1 MTESRIPPKFV
12 PTLTEEAAQ
21 DAADAL
27 PGVAAAGQDALAA
40 QPDSAPAGV
49 DVLRRRRDAE
59 LPSTAAWAPPAA
71 DIADLPTYS
80 GWAQQ
85 ADLALPLGSAA
96 PVWRPA
102 SDGLVD
108 NSPLPV
114 LTQAVD
120 VSPFSSSPSFLS
132 PVPAGAGAVVDDSD
146 SPEAGRV
153 VQSSSGAEGVALTD
167 ATSHLVESAAET
179 AQALEDAITRRVTRR
194 VQETLDARLSAAV
207 LKVVDQQT
215 ALLQS
220 SLQLEIDTTIREAV
234 ADAVAGI
241 LREARDRGH

>member
-1 MTESRIPPKFV
+1 MTESRVPPKFV
-12 PTLTEEAAQ
+12 PTLTEEAAL
-21 DAADAL
+21 DAADTL
-27 PGVAAAGQDALAA
+27 PGASAGAAAAGPDALAA
-40 QPDSAPAGV
+40 LPDSTPPGV

-59 LPSTAAWAPPAA
+59 LPGAGVWAQPAA

-85 ADLALPLGSAA
+85 ADADLPLGSGAQVLAA
-96 PVWRPA
+96 TAQA
-102 SDGLVD
+102 SAQ
-108 NSPLPV
+108 STILPS
-114 LTQAVD
+114 LMQAGVQGQ
-120 VSPFSSSPSFLS
+120 SLPSL
-132 PVPAGAGAVVDDSD
+132 AGAGAVVDDSD
-146 SPEAGRV
+146 GQNAETL
-153 VQSSSGAEGVALTD
+153 VQSYKGAEGVAMTD
-167 ATSHLVESAAET
+167 ATSHLVESAAES

-241 LREARDRGH
+241 LRESRHREH

>member
-1 MTESRIPPKFV
+1 MPDSRIPPKFV
-12 PTLTEEAAQ
+12 PTLTEEAMQ

-27 PGVAAAGQDALAA
+27 PFVAPGGAVAPA
-40 QPDSAPAGV
+40 PDSVPPSV
-49 DVLRRRRDAE
+49 DVLRRRRDADAQA
-59 LPSTAAWAPPAA
+59 SGAWAQPTA

-85 ADLALPLGSAA
+85 ADAALPLGSGAEAFAA
-96 PVWRPA
+96 PAQPVVEG
-102 SDGLVD
+102 S
-108 NSPLPV
+108 SLPV
-114 LTQAVD
+114 WMPDQGEAAAL
-120 VSPFSSSPSFLS
+120 P
-132 PVPAGAGAVVDDSD
+132 PAGAGAVVDDSD
-146 SPEAGRV
+146 GQPAHSL
-153 VQSSSGAEGVALTD
+153 VQSALGGEGVAVSD

-220 SLQLEIDTTIREAV
+220 SLQLEIDSTIREAV
-234 ADAVAGI
+234 ADAVAAI
-241 LREARDRGH
+241 LRESRS

>member
-27 PGVAAAGQDALAA
+27 PQVVPGGAAAGA
-40 QPDSAPAGV
+40 PDSTPAGV
-49 DVLRRRRDAE
+49 DVLRRRRDADV
-59 LPSTAAWAPPAA
+59 PASGAWAQPAA

-85 ADLALPLGSAA
+85 ADAALPLGSSAQAVAA
-96 PVWRPA
+96 PDPPA
-102 SDGLVD
+102 ADSNSLPSLVQGVG
-108 NSPLPV
+108 PAAALP
-114 LTQAVD
+114 
-120 VSPFSSSPSFLS
+120 
-132 PVPAGAGAVVDDSD
+132 PAGAGAVVDDSD
-146 SPEAGRV
+146 GQGNPGL
-153 VQSSSGAEGVALTD
+153 VQSALGGEGMAVSD

-194 VQETLDARLSAAV
+194 VQETLDTRLSAAV
-207 LKVVDQQT
+207 LKVVEQQT

-220 SLQLEIDTTIREAV
+220 SLQLEIDSTIREAV
-234 ADAVAGI
+234 ADAVARI
-241 LREARDRGH
+241 LRETQNPQR

>member
-27 PGVAAAGQDALAA
+27 PQVVPGGTAAGA
-40 QPDSAPAGV
+40 PDSTPPGL
-49 DVLRRRRDAE
+49 DVLRRRRDADV
-59 LPSTAAWAPPAA
+59 PASGAWAQPTA

-85 ADLALPLGSAA
+85 ADAALPLGSGAQAVAA
-96 PVWRPA
+96 PNPPA
-102 SDGLVD
+102 ADSNNLPGLVQGLG
-108 NSPLPV
+108 PAAALP
-114 LTQAVD
+114 
-120 VSPFSSSPSFLS
+120 
-132 PVPAGAGAVVDDSD
+132 PAGAGAVVDDSD
-146 SPEAGRV
+146 GQGHPGL
-153 VQSSSGAEGVALTD
+153 VQNALGGEGMAVSD

-194 VQETLDARLSAAV
+194 VQETLDTRLSAAV
-207 LKVVDQQT
+207 LKVVEQQT

-220 SLQLEIDTTIREAV
+220 SLQLEIDSTIREAV
-234 ADAVAGI
+234 ADAVARI
-241 LREARDRGH
+241 LRESQNPPH